1 MTEQE
6 IVVKLGEIFKERFM
20 ISESVEIHDDARID
34 TDLGFDSLD
43 TVEVG
48 MVIEDEFDVIIE
60 DDQWKDIGRLIT
72 LATKIKEKL

>member
-20 ISESVEIHDDARID
+20 IAESVEIHDDARID